1 MLFSHITLC
10 YSNNFIIFASK
21 MKGKIRNRR
30 RKHLGLLLQHER
42 KCKKLEQED
51 IARALGAR
59 QEYISKIETGTRRID
74 ILELIDYCE
83 ALDFSLTDF
92 AWKIETYLSALDL
105 LSLPKRNLLGKKFR
119 VEVSWRENKFS
130 ASLRDIVP
138 ETLVFTAETFMGLQK
153 EIEKWFDSVIK
164 VMASDGKSVP
174 CWLENKEYTYEYK
187 FLDATSLLNAYSPY
201 VSLAAISRVS
211 GINQNQL
218 SQYANGFKKARPDQ
232 VKRILEAIR
241 KIGNDLTAAVL

>member
-1 MLFSHITLC
+1 
-10 YSNNFIIFASK
+10 

>member
-1 MLFSHITLC
+1 
-10 YSNNFIIFASK
+10 

-59 QEYISKIETGTRRID
+59 QECISKIESGARRID

-83 ALDFSLTDF
+83 TLDFSLTDF
-92 AWKIETYLSALDL
+92 VWKIETYLSALGL

-130 ASLRDIVP
+130 ASLGVIVP

-187 FLDATSLLNAYSPY
+187 FLDATSLLRAYSPY

-218 SQYANGFKKARPDQ
+218 SQYANGLKKARPDQ

>member
-1 MLFSHITLC
+1 
-10 YSNNFIIFASK
+10 
-21 MKGKIRNRR
+21 MKGKIRNIR
-30 RKHLGLLLQHER
+30 RKHLGFLLQHER

-59 QEYISKIETGTRRID
+59 QEYISKIETGARRID

-83 ALDFSLTDF
+83 TLDFSLTDF
-92 AWKIETYLSALDL
+92 AWKIETYLSALGL

-119 VEVSWRENKFS
+119 VEVSWRENNFS
-130 ASLRDIVP
+130 ASLGDIVP

-153 EIEKWFDSVIK
+153 EIEKCFDSVIK
-164 VMASDGKSVP
+164 VMASDAKSVP
-174 CWLENKEYTYEYK
+174 SWLENKEYTFEYR
-187 FLDATSLLNAYSPY
+187 FLDATSLLRAYSPY

-218 SQYANGFKKARPDQ
+218 SQYANGLKKARPDQ

-241 KIGNDLTAAVL
+241 KIGNELTAVVL